1 MITKKNPNDLGPW
14 EHGEKGLT
22 LGKLHGNFQTFR
34 IYGLTKYCIVMVIE
48 IDFVAHKI
56 SFKMIYNHY

>member
-1 MITKKNPNDLGPW
+1 MITKKKPNDLSPW

-22 LGKLHGNFQTFR
+22 LPKLHGFFQTFR
-34 IYGLTKYCIVMVIE
+34 IYGLTKYCIVIVIE

-56 SFKMIYNHY
+56 SFKMMYNHY